1 MRTQCCTVRLLP
13 PPGPMLAPT
22 AFDSVDAVAIAAALA
37 TRDGRLALPNLE
49 KISSKTLTALVTK
62 KDVEIPFIETLELIS
77 EPDGT
82 ATEDFVIPGW
92 LADRQDRQR
101 LGLVK

>member
-1 MRTQCCTVRLLP
+1 
-13 PPGPMLAPT
+13 MLAPT

-37 TRDGRLALPNLE
+37 ARDGRLALPNLE

-82 ATEDFVIPGW
+82 ATEDFSIPGW